1 MIERRAV
8 LAAAGAI
15 GFTGLYCAV
24 SAQSAAPAPPYFRRG
39 LPGPGQAAMK
49 VLAGKWQVSISLY
62 MAMGSPDH
70 PVTSTDITTNRNWI
84 DDGRFLQDLTS
95 GTIAGASYW
104 RHGILGYDNMASRYQ
119 WVTEDVVNA
128 GMMIYEAASGSGF
141 TFPAN
146 MTGSFVDQGVLGE
159 AYVGKVIRQRTEIV
173 VKSADEHI
181 FNIYFTPPGEPER
194 LADHNVYTR
203 LS

>member
-1 MIERRAV
+1 
-8 LAAAGAI
+8 
-15 GFTGLYCAV
+15 
-24 SAQSAAPAPPYFRRG
+24 
-39 LPGPGQAAMK
+39 MK

-119 WVTEDVVNA
+119 WVTEDVVNS

-141 TFPAN
+141 AFPAN
-146 MTGSFVDQGVLGE
+146 MTGAFVDQGVLGE
-159 AYVGKVIRQRTEIV
+159 AYVGKTIKQRTEII